1 MTNPPEPSS
10 ATTQNPPGAM
20 ATHRRRGISGN
31 TKRELTVLSD
41 RQSLLTIATVAQ
53 TTRFAMC
60 SPAGDQGIAVAIAVI
75 EWKATIDNLASELRR
90 RFMDCEV
97 NHRANTVVVKQSLV
111 SSVQR
116 IADVQQIGMDG
127 SDQSKRFLSWG
138 DPKRTNAE
146 PSPGRPG

>member
-1 MTNPPEPSS
+1 M
-10 ATTQNPPGAM
+10 
-20 ATHRRRGISGN
+20 
-31 TKRELTVLSD
+31 LSD

-53 TTRFAMC
+53 TTRFAMF

-75 EWKATIDNLASELRR
+75 EWKTTIDNLASELRR
-90 RFMDCEV
+90 RFIDCEV
-97 NHRANTVVVKQSLV
+97 NHRANTVVVKQPLV

-138 DPKRTNAE
+138 DAKRTNAQ
-146 PSPGRPG
+146 PSPGRPN